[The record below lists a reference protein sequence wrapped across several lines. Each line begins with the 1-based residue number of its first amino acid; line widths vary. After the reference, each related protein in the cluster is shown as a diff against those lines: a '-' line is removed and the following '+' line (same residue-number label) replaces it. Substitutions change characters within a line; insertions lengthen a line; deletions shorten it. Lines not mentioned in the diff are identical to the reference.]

1 MLLGRV
7 GTSSIPMVA
16 GGAGK
21 MDGRQP
27 FQITGIYPHSPTGL
41 IKDCAHIA
49 HDLMIVKGWAFRVPE
64 GQGVGLQ
71 PTWSQGVN
79 WLAYMVPGGQRVGL
93 HSYRVPGGQLVG
105 LQGPRGSRGRHVGS

>member
-1 MLLGRV
+1 
-7 GTSSIPMVA
+7 MVA

-49 HDLMIVKGWAFRVPE
+49 HDLHDSQEVGIQGPRGSRGGPTIYMVPE
-64 GQGVGLQ
+64 GQ
-71 PTWSQGVN
+71 W
-79 WLAYMVPGGQRVGL
+79 
-93 HSYRVPGGQLVG
+93 VG
-105 LQGPRGSRGRHVGS
+105 LQGPRGSTDRATGSQGVKG

>member
-1 MLLGRV
+1 
-7 GTSSIPMVA
+7 MVA

-49 HDLMIVKGWAFRVPE
+49 HDLHDSQEVGT
-64 GQGVGLQ
+64 QGPRGSRGG
-71 PTWSQGVN
+71 PTT
-79 WLAYMVPGGQRVGL
+79 YM
-93 HSYRVPGGQLVG
+93 VPGGQLVG
-105 LQGPRGSRGRHVGS
+105 LQGLKGSRGRPLGSQGVKG

>member
-41 IKDCAHIA
+41 IKDCAHNA
-49 HDLMIVKGWAFRVPE
+49 HDLHDSQEVGIQVPRWSR
-64 GQGVGLQ
+64 GG
-71 PTWSQGVN
+71 PTT
-79 WLAYMVPGGQRVGL
+79 YM
-93 HSYRVPGGQLVG
+93 VPGGQLVG
-105 LQGPRGSRGRHVGS
+105 LQGLKGSRGRPTGSQGVKG

>member
-27 FQITGIYPHSPTGL
+27 FQITGIYPHNPTGL
-41 IKDCAHIA
+41 IKDCAHNA
-49 HDLMIVKGWAFRVPE
+49 HDLHDSQEAGIQVPRWSR
-64 GQGVGLQ
+64 GG
-71 PTWSQGVN
+71 PTT
-79 WLAYMVPGGQRVGL
+79 YMVPGGHLVGL
-93 HSYRVPGGQLVG
+93 H
-105 LQGPRGSRGRHVGS
+105 GPRGSTRRPTLLQGSRGSIGDDLEGIDA